1 MHLYEL
7 YHCAQGNQV
16 LLMNSEAS
24 LIWGIL
30 FGSFGLA
37 YFIYGKKQK
46 KILPLLCGLGLML
59 FPYFVTNVTLIV
71 IIGILL
77 VIMPWFIKY

>member
-1 MHLYEL
+1 
-7 YHCAQGNQV
+7 
-16 LLMNSEAS
+16 MNSEAS
-24 LIWGIL
+24 LVWGIL

-37 YFIYGKKQK
+37 YFMYGKKQK
-46 KILPLLCGLGLML
+46 KIIPLLCGLGLML

-77 VIMPWFIKY
+77 VVMPWFIKY

>member
-1 MHLYEL
+1 
-7 YHCAQGNQV
+7 
-16 LLMNSEAS
+16 MNSEAS

-30 FGSFGLA
+30 FGSFGFA

-46 KILPLLCGLGLML
+46 KIIPLLCGLGLML

-77 VIMPWFIKY
+77 VVMPWFIKY

>member
-1 MHLYEL
+1 
-7 YHCAQGNQV
+7 
-16 LLMNSEAS
+16 MNSEAL

-37 YFIYGKKQK
+37 YFMYGKKQK
-46 KILPLLCGLGLML
+46 KIMPLLCGVGLML
-59 FPYFVTNVTLIV
+59 FPYFFTNVTLIV

-77 VIMPWFIKY
+77 VLAPWFIKY

>member
-1 MHLYEL
+1 
-7 YHCAQGNQV
+7 
-16 LLMNSEAS
+16 MNSEAS

-37 YFIYGKKQK
+37 YFMYGKKQK
-46 KILPLLCGLGLML
+46 KIMPLLCGLGLML
-59 FPYFVTNVTLIV
+59 FPYFLTNVTFIV

-77 VIMPWFIKY
+77 VVAPWFIKY

>member
-1 MHLYEL
+1 V
-7 YHCAQGNQV
+7 N
-16 LLMNSEAS
+16 NEAS

-46 KILPLLCGLGLML
+46 KIMPLLCGLGLML
-59 FPYFVTNVTLIV
+59 FPYVVTNATLIV

-77 VIMPWFIKY
+77 VVAPWFIKY

>member
-1 MHLYEL
+1 
-7 YHCAQGNQV
+7 
-16 LLMNSEAS
+16 MNSEAS

>member
-1 MHLYEL
+1 
-7 YHCAQGNQV
+7 
-16 LLMNSEAS
+16 MNSEAS
-24 LIWGIL
+24 LIWCIL

-46 KILPLLCGLGLML
+46 KIIPLLCGLGLML

-77 VIMPWFIKY
+77 VVMPWFIKY

>member
-1 MHLYEL
+1 
-7 YHCAQGNQV
+7 
-16 LLMNSEAS
+16 MNNEAS

-46 KILPLLCGLGLML
+46 KIMPLLCGLGLML
-59 FPYFVTNVTLIV
+59 FPYFVTSTTLIV
-71 IIGILL
+71 ITGILL
-77 VIMPWFIKY
+77 VVAPWFIKY

>member
-1 MHLYEL
+1 MYKLSHCTQQKDGLYV
-7 YHCAQGNQV
+7 N
-16 LLMNSEAS
+16 NEAS

-46 KILPLLCGLGLML
+46 KIMPLLCGLGLML
-59 FPYFVTNVTLIV
+59 FPYFVTNTTLIV
-71 IIGILL
+71 ITGILL
-77 VIMPWFIKY
+77 VVAPWFIKY